1 MIGYMTD
8 FQFIGTAARSV
19 GLTSASS
26 PRLGMLA
33 TLDHSTHY
41 YPFPAN
47 FDASRPM
54 LHVME
59 AAMTDV
65 ISGRG
70 VVRGLL
76 YTEDGVLIAVTS
88 QEGVVRA
95 HVKKRERGVVEGGG
109 FEGDSKAKL

>member
-1 MIGYMTD
+1 MIGYTTD

-19 GLTSASS
+19 GLTSASK

-33 TLDHSTHY
+33 TLDHTTHY

-54 LHVME
+54 LHVMQ
-59 AAMTDV
+59 AALTDV
-65 ISGRG
+65 GSGRG
-70 VVRGLL
+70 IVRGLL
-76 YTEDGVLIAVTS
+76 YTWDGVLIAVTS

-95 HVKKRERGVVEGGG
+95 DLRGLGERGVTEGGG
-109 FEGDSKAKL
+109 FEGKAKL